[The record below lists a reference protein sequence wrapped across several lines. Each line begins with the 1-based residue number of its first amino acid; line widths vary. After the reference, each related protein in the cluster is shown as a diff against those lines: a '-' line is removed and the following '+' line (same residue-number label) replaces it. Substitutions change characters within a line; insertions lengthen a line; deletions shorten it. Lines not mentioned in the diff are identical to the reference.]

1 MRSLQR
7 MNSSQLR
14 LFRSMLLS
22 SSAAPIVCQLS
33 ALRVSRSSRSTWWR
47 NIWRRKC
54 LPNRRLTSRNAP
66 SSSTETFTI
75 RRAHTR
81 MRSPI
86 KCASARTYRSRPR
99 ELTSTSTPWRPG
111 TTRWYP
117 AMAVVFLWRERTP
130 KSITKLVAILSPKVT
145 FSCQLFR
152 VRSRRPRPNRKIKS
166 YRASYMRQRKKK
178 TTLRAT
184 SNPTTS
190 CPISQTFEPI
200 RLWERKGLRPSQG
213 FI

>member
-1 MRSLQR
+1 
-7 MNSSQLR
+7 
-14 LFRSMLLS
+14 
-22 SSAAPIVCQLS
+22 
-33 ALRVSRSSRSTWWR
+33 
-47 NIWRRKC
+47 
-54 LPNRRLTSRNAP
+54 
-66 SSSTETFTI
+66 
-75 RRAHTR
+75 

-99 ELTSTSTPWRPG
+99 ELTSTSTPWRLG
-111 TTRWYP
+111 TTRWFP
-117 AMAVVFLWRERTP
+117 AMAVVCLWRERTP

-152 VRSRRPRPNRKIKS
+152 VRSRRPRPDRKIKS
-166 YRASYMRQRKKK
+166 YRASYMRQPKKK

-213 FI
+213 FKWSMVRIILQSNKTNGLYEEFTKRRVRKFQSIIFLKNSVRTQLIHQPA